1 MSEKAT
7 EAMVSL
13 LCPKYTTVLLECYDM
28 GTVRV
33 AKIWRK
39 MSDKDGT
46 LPVSDTLSNV
56 CLKDCALLYDYTVF
70 E

>member
-1 MSEKAT
+1 
-7 EAMVSL
+7 
-13 LCPKYTTVLLECYDM
+13 M

-39 MSDKDGT
+39 MFDKDGT

-56 CLKDCALLYDYTVF
+56 CLQDCALLYDYTKCLS
-70 E
+70 ESLRILSS